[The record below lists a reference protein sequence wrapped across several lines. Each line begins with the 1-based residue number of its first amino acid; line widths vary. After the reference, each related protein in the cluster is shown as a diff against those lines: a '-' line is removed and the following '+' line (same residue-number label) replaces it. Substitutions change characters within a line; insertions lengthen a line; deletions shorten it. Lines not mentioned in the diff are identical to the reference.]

1 MKLEKREISLN
12 ELDSITD
19 ALSAEK
25 LLVLEY
31 ARGLE
36 KAKRKEIRSVLIETI
51 KEIGEDIFLLMD
63 LKTAAEEN
71 NG

>member
-19 ALSAEK
+19 ALCTEK
-25 LLVLEY
+25 LLMIEY

-36 KAKRKEIRSVLIETI
+36 QAKRKEIRSVLLERM
-51 KEIGEDIFLLMD
+51 KEIGEDIFLLTD
-63 LKTAAEEN
+63 LKIAAEDN
-71 NG
+71 HA

>member
-19 ALSAEK
+19 ALCAEN

-31 ARGLE
+31 TRGLE
-36 KAKRKEIRSVLIETI
+36 KAKRKEIRGVMI
-51 KEIGEDIFLLMD
+51 
-63 LKTAAEEN
+63 
-71 NG
+71 

>member
-19 ALSAEK
+19 ALCAEK

-51 KEIGEDIFLLMD
+51 KEIGEDIFLLTD